1 MKCVI
6 CKTGE
11 AKPGTALV
19 ALSRSNLTLVVKDVP
34 AMVCDNCG
42 EEYVSADVAKGLEHI
57 VDEAQRAGVQVDVR
71 QYQAV

>member
-11 AKPGTALV
+11 TKPGTALV
-19 ALSRSNLTLVVKDVP
+19 ALSRNNLTLVVKDVP
-34 AMVCDNCG
+34 ALVCDNCG
-42 EEYVSADVAKGLEHI
+42 EEYVGADVAKGLEQI

-71 QYQAV
+71 QYQAA